1 MTRTLSI
8 EEHRP
13 LTDSPLF
20 HEVFDENETLWKC
33 FPDATNAKGQHL
45 LGCYVEG
52 WPTPVP
58 TASYHVGLTWLK
70 EGQVA
75 LHVFPKI
82 RDLDFMAMFMTCLKN
97 KDNEVQEK
105 LMHIYGFDFKKPS
118 IEAHGLH
125 IDVTPF
131 IIFHFLSLLEPI
143 VKKGL
148 KHNYV
153 FEEEN
158 LQCKL
163 KGKLVFS
170 QHFKR
175 NVLNHRHDNNYCRYQ
190 EYSVDCIEN
199 KILKKALSF
208 AEGYIQ
214 HYKLKVSDNHSL
226 TILQAKS
233 LFSEVSGTCFPA
245 EIERFR
251 INPLFREYA
260 RAISV
265 AKLILRRFGYDVQRV
280 EKQPNI
286 LPPFWMDMSLLF
298 ETYVLGL
305 LSEKYGHAIKYHIA
319 TTGNEIDFGKPDEKM
334 IIDTKYIYH
343 WKDHVNHDNIRQ
355 LSGYARNKQIRRKL
369 MGDLYETEILPCM
382 IIYPAADGIDFFSKN
397 LLLDEPCKE
406 IETYLNFYKLGI
418 RLPLKN
424 ESFQGY

>member
-1 MTRTLSI
+1 
-8 EEHRP
+8 
-13 LTDSPLF
+13 
-20 HEVFDENETLWKC
+20 
-33 FPDATNAKGQHL
+33 
-45 LGCYVEG
+45 
-52 WPTPVP
+52 
-58 TASYHVGLTWLK
+58 
-70 EGQVA
+70 
-75 LHVFPKI
+75 
-82 RDLDFMAMFMTCLKN
+82 
-97 KDNEVQEK
+97 
-105 LMHIYGFDFKKPS
+105 MHIYGFDFKKPS

-158 LQCKL
+158 LKCKL